1 MVSLYQVFNLYNY
14 KYNDDKN
21 IVLIV
26 VILYLMIKINLIIMD
41 LLLVILFDH
50 LNIFIINFIYNN
62 FLTILNLLLVNF
74 QMVYLFFLLLIF
86 PWIYFMIY
94 I

>member
-1 MVSLYQVFNLYNY
+1 
-14 KYNDDKN
+14 
-21 IVLIV
+21 
-26 VILYLMIKINLIIMD
+26 MD

-74 QMVYLFFLLLIF
+74 QMVYLFFLLLFI
-86 PWIYFMIY
+86 PWIYFKIY